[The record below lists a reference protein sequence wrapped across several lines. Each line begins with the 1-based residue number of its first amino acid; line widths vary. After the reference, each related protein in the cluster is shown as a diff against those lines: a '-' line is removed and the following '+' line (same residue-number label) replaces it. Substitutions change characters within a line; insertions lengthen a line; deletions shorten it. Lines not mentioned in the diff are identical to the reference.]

1 MPGPSFFFLFFWVTD
16 LKLAL
21 ILFAG
26 TFICVTNY
34 FFSDVKKLTQLTFDR
49 CIPFRYKN
57 SDETGDVNSEK
68 IIEVLM
74 INSPSGPGL
83 LFPKVFP
90 VFYWHLKLLDL
101 VRSFFLNFSFWNNL
115 FLDIIYFSSFVLL
128 IDTW

>member
-1 MPGPSFFFLFFWVTD
+1 MQTFIFRSEYLFFVTD

-26 TFICVTNY
+26 TCVTNY

-57 SDETGDVNSEK
+57 SDETGDANSEK

-83 LFPKVFP
+83 LFPKVFL
-90 VFYWHLKLLDL
+90 VFCWNLKLLDF
-101 VRSFFLNFSFWNNL
+101 VRSFFLNFSFRNNL
-115 FLDIIYFSSFVLL
+115 FLDIIYFSSVALL